1 MLSLEGKVAI
11 ITGGNSGIGRGMA
24 ELFAKAGAKLCLVGQ
39 NEERGASAVQMVKD
53 AGSEAFFVKADV
65 SNAQEVK
72 AFVEETVERY
82 GQLNIMVNNAGR
94 IAQGT
99 VVDLELEK
107 WDKVIRNNLY
117 GVFYGSKYA
126 AAQMIKQGK
135 GGRIVNVSSIHAKIS
150 EPDACA
156 YTATKGG
163 IEAFTRTLASEVAP
177 YGITANILAPGAV
190 YTEINKD
197 MYTPAVV
204 AALEKRI
211 PVGKIAYPK
220 DIAHA
225 ALYMVSDESW
235 FMTGSRVCLD
245 GGHEMDGSLPG
256 AAFWKE

>member
-1 MLSLEGKVAI
+1 MLSLKGKVAI

-24 ELFAKAGAKLCLVGQ
+24 ELFAQAGAKLCLVGQ
-39 NEERGASAVQMVKD
+39 NEERGRSAEQMVQD
-53 AGSEAFFVKADV
+53 AGSEGFFVKADV
-65 SNAQEVK
+65 GNVNDIQAII
-72 AFVEETVERY
+72 EETVRRY
-82 GQLNIMVNNAGR
+82 GKLDIMVNNAGR
-94 IAQGT
+94 IRQGK
-99 VVDLELEK
+99 VVDLSEED
-107 WDKVIRNNLY
+107 WDAVIKNNLY
-117 GVFYGSKYA
+117 SVFYGSKYA
-126 AAQMIKQGK
+126 ARQMISQGT

-150 EPDACA
+150 EPDASS
-156 YTATKGG
+156 YTAAKGG
-163 IEAFTRTLASEVAP
+163 IEAFTRTLASELAP

-190 YTEINKD
+190 YTEINRD

-204 AALEKRI
+204 AALERRI

-235 FMTGSRVCLD
+235 FMTGARVCLD